1 MWQDYFAQHG
11 YLEQTAGWQ
20 LALEGL
26 LGEALTPVAFPE
38 KASWKAMTK
47 DGLPLLQHSELQEHM
62 AEAAAASFGRAISEL
77 LASEQLTMPDGLRQ
91 SFASMRTFTD
101 TPEEAAA
108 FFALLLQQADARI
121 HAFAEARG
129 LHETG
134 LRLLGWAVVDALVPA
149 EAKDA
154 AVWEEIEWKRNYCP
168 VCGRPPVLAV
178 LRKEQQGR
186 ARFLVCDGCHT
197 VWPYARVGCAYCGN
211 QDLEKMKVLEPEG
224 EEEMRL
230 DVCEECYTYLK
241 TYQGGKQRDPKV
253 PDGPDVS
260 EIIYRHDWATLHL
273 DLLAQEQGLV
283 KRGSVLLAAAPVFD
297 EGEEK

>member
-77 LASEQLTMPDGLRQ
+77 LACEQLTMPDGLRQ
-91 SFASMRTFTD
+91 SLASMRTFKD

-108 FFALLLQQADARI
+108 FFASLLQQADARI

-154 AVWEEIEWKRNYCP
+154 AVWEELEWKRNYCP

-186 ARFLVCDGCHT
+186 AL
-197 VWPYARVGCAYCGN
+197 P
-211 QDLEKMKVLEPEG
+211 
-224 EEEMRL
+224 RL
-230 DVCEECYTYLK
+230 
-241 TYQGGKQRDPKV
+241 
-253 PDGPDVS
+253 
-260 EIIYRHDWATLHL
+260 
-273 DLLAQEQGLV
+273 
-283 KRGSVLLAAAPVFD
+283 
-297 EGEEK
+297 